1 MSQLCLLCTHLFYF
15 NCVNQ
20 TSPASLL
27 LIPPTFRL
35 YEKLLK
41 VAEKGH
47 QKALEKVAYAL
58 LFGDYMIQ
66 NITKAKEMF
75 EKLAMDGSP
84 KAQTVPNSCQILICG
99 LRKNFESML
108 MSDNSALC
116 IFVQQALGFL
126 YAAGLGVNSSQAK
139 VFCFVF
145 FVNDLLYSRL

>member
-1 MSQLCLLCTHLFYF
+1 MRLYLFCVCLISTGLCTSLFALGVTALFVMYTPFFFYF

-27 LIPPTFRL
+27 LIPPTLRL

-99 LRKNFESML
+99 LRKNVK
-108 MSDNSALC
+108 A
-116 IFVQQALGFL
+116 
-126 YAAGLGVNSSQAK
+126 
-139 VFCFVF
+139 
-145 FVNDLLYSRL
+145 R